1 MTHSK
6 KTYIV
11 FGLLLCFVA
20 VILFAWLSFGS
31 RGLLELYRM
40 QNEEDNYIAI
50 LENLKGKNNILATEI
65 RRLRQD
71 KKYFESVA
79 RKELGLIKD
88 NEIIYRM
95 REDGKGAT
103 EKK

>member
-1 MTHSK
+1 MTRLK

-11 FGLLLCFVA
+11 FGLLLCFIA

-31 RGLLELYRM
+31 LGLLELYRM
-40 QNEEDNYIAI
+40 QKERDNYIAT
-50 LENLKGKNNILATEI
+50 LESIRGENRILATEI

-79 RKELGLIKD
+79 RKELGLIRD
-88 NEIIYRM
+88 NEIIYHIQ
-95 REDGKGAT
+95 EDGKDTT
-103 EKK
+103 ENR

>member
-1 MTHSK
+1 MTYSK

-11 FGLLLCFVA
+11 FGLLLCFIA

-31 RGLLELYRM
+31 RGLLELHRM
-40 QNEEDNYIAI
+40 QKEKDNYIAI
-50 LENLKGKNNILATEI
+50 LDNLRVNNHILATEI
-65 RRLRQD
+65 RRLRED

-88 NEIIYRM
+88 NEIIYRIK
-95 REDGKGAT
+95 EDGTGTT
-103 EKK
+103 ENR